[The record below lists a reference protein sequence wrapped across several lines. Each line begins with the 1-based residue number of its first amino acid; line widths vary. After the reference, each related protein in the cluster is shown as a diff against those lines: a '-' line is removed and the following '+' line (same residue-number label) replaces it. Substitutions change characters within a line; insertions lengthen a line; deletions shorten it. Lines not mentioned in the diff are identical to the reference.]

1 MKKKNKSQ
9 PKYGLGYKA
18 SLLDDEEEILLGVER
33 VCCYNVSTT
42 NGGDASCSYKDPYE
56 TSSFDAIHAE
66 EEEIIETTI
75 APQEVEDGGQPTID
89 ELVQIKLGTEEDP
102 RPTFVSAT
110 LTLEERESYNSF
122 LMKFRDCFAWTY
134 KEMPGLNP
142 RVATHKLVIDP

>member
-1 MKKKNKSQ
+1 M
-9 PKYGLGYKA
+9 
-18 SLLDDEEEILLGVER
+18 
-33 VCCYNVSTT
+33 STT

-89 ELVQIKLGTEEDP
+89 ELVQINLGTEEDP

-122 LMKFRDCFAWTY
+122 LMEF
-134 KEMPGLNP
+134 
-142 RVATHKLVIDP
+142 